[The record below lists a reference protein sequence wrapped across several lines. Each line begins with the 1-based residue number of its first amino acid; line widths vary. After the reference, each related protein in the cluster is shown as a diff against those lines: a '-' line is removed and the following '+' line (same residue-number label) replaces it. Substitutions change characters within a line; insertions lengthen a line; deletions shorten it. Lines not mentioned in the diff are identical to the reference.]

1 MTTRWTSTSPSNGWL
16 PIFAYARMIATVTLV
31 NAEQG
36 VCGAMQRCE
45 RAFAYHTK
53 SHLGILCR
61 AGLFMALQTH
71 DQHLHTASLGCRS
84 LNTYV
89 TVALSRWSMD
99 IGIQPSIPRQL
110 RPSTMTRNVHAAG
123 AGSFGMSGTNAHL
136 VLNVL
141 LPSND
146 IQPRECSWQRT
157 RRVSP
162 HNAIMCLPRCPSLAQ

>member
-110 RPSTMTRNVHAAG
+110 KPSTMTRNVHAAG
-123 AGSFGMSGTNAHL
+123 TSSFGMSGTNAHL